1 MNPAYFGYAWCLV
14 SSLFSA
20 LATYLI
26 KRSTMNGAEW
36 NLLRL
41 CWLAGACSSYVLG
54 FACYALALQRL
65 QMSLAYPVM
74 TGFTMLLVAS
84 AGWLVLGEALTPA
97 KLGGMVLLALGAWV
111 LTR

>member
-1 MNPAYFGYAWCLV
+1 MNAAYFGYAWCLI

-26 KRSTMNGAEW
+26 KRAMGGAEW
-36 NLLRL
+36 NLARL
-41 CWLAGACSSYVLG
+41 VWLSGAGGSYVLG

-74 TGFTMLLVAS
+74 TGFTMLLVAC
-84 AGWLVLGEALTPA
+84 AGWLVLGESLTPVKA
-97 KLGGMVLLALGAWV
+97 GGMLLLALGAWL